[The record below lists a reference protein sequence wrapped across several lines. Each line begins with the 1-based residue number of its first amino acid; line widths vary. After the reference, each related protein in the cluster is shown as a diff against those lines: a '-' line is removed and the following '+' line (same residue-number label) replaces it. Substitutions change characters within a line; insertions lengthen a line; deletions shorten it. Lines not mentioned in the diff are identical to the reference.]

1 MLCYTYKDFKEI
13 ENKST
18 INELNQSSINVIN
31 AISKKVG
38 APTYRKT
45 PVFRKKKQDISNG
58 SFKKTK
64 LYNKLDEDEINCDK
78 IRELLNKLTKTN
90 YDIISNEIITNIT
103 HFIYS
108 RNEIILL
115 SIGNSIFDISSV
127 NKFWVKLYAKLYN
140 DLIVKFPIMKDI
152 CTKNFQSF
160 MNVFNDI
167 QIGNEENYEE
177 FCKINKIND
186 KRRSLSLFYTNL
198 YNFNILSNDDMF
210 VILEQLINKMFNY
223 IESKNTNILEEIF
236 ENINIILKNIG
247 TNISKEKKKYNNMM
261 EKTMEIYN
269 IINDKKISKK
279 ITFKMLDLFEDLNI
293 EL

>member
-167 QIGNEENYEE
+167 QIGNEENYDE

-247 TNISKEKKKYNNMM
+247 TNISKEKEKYNNMI

>member
-18 INELNQSSINVIN
+18 IYELNQSSINVIN

-167 QIGNEENYEE
+167 QIGNEENYDE

-247 TNISKEKKKYNNMM
+247 TNISKEKEKYNNMI

>member
-160 MNVFNDI
+160 MSVFNDI
-167 QIGNEENYEE
+167 QIGNEENYDE

-247 TNISKEKKKYNNMM
+247 TNISKEKEKYNNMI

>member
-140 DLIVKFPIMKDI
+140 DLIVKFPIMKNI

-167 QIGNEENYEE
+167 QIGDEENYDK

-247 TNISKEKKKYNNMM
+247 TNISKEKEKYNNMI

>member
-18 INELNQSSINVIN
+18 IYELNQSSINVIN

-167 QIGNEENYEE
+167 QIGNEENYDE
-177 FCKINKIND
+177 FLCHSSVNSVINA
-186 KRRSLSLFYTNL
+186 
-198 YNFNILSNDDMF
+198 
-210 VILEQLINKMFNY
+210 VIGLEKF
-223 IESKNTNILEEIF
+223 SKLM
-236 ENINIILKNIG
+236 ENNR
-247 TNISKEKKKYNNMM
+247 NNGW
-261 EKTMEIYN
+261 
-269 IINDKKISKK
+269 
-279 ITFKMLDLFEDLNI
+279 
-293 EL
+293 

>member
-1 MLCYTYKDFKEI
+1 MLCYTYQDFKEI
-13 ENKST
+13 EKKST

-45 PVFRKKKQDISNG
+45 PVFRKKKQDISNS

-108 RNEIILL
+108 RNEIILI

-167 QIGNEENYEE
+167 QIGNEENYDE

-198 YNFNILSNDDMF
+198 YNFNILSNDNMF
-210 VILEQLINKMFNY
+210 VILYQLINKMFDY

-236 ENINIILKNIG
+236 ENINIILTNIG
-247 TNISKEKKKYNNMM
+247 ENISKDQEKYNNMN
-261 EKTMEIYN
+261 EKIIKIYN
-269 IINDKKISKK
+269 IINENKISKK
-279 ITFKMLDLFEDLNI
+279 ITFKMMDLFEELNI
-293 EL
+293 DL

>member
-45 PVFRKKKQDISNG
+45 PVFRKKKQEISNG

-167 QIGNEENYEE
+167 QIGNEENYDE

-247 TNISKEKKKYNNMM
+247 TNISKEKEKYNNMI

>member
-140 DLIVKFPIMKDI
+140 DLIVKFPIMKNI

-167 QIGNEENYEE
+167 QIGDEENYDK

-247 TNISKEKKKYNNMM
+247 TNISKEKEKYNNMI

-279 ITFKMLDLFEDLNI
+279 ITFKMLDSFEDLNI

>member
-45 PVFRKKKQDISNG
+45 PVFRKKKPDISNG

-167 QIGNEENYEE
+167 QIGNEENYDE

-247 TNISKEKKKYNNMM
+247 TNISKEKEKYNNMI

>member
-247 TNISKEKKKYNNMM
+247 TNISKEKEKYNNMI